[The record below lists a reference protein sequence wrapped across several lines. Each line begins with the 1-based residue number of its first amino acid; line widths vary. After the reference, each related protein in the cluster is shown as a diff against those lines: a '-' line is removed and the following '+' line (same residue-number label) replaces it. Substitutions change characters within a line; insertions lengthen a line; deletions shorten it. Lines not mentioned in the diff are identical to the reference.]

1 MRTKRKSQSYRRHW
15 GTLIRTYGSLCY
27 YCHIEPSTTIDHVIP
42 YSFIPNDDLENL
54 VPSCLTCNLT
64 AGNMVFDD
72 VNRKRQYIINNRKK
86 KLTHANCTSC
96 LLPFTYRE
104 HSPSVFLCPE
114 CYDYEYETKF
124 SRHSGWKVWLSIL
137 EDAGICVEAHRN
149 SREYISCLGSGNNR
163 VKLAQMILHEEMS
176 KLNYYEGQEHTYEYE
191 YLIV

>member
-1 MRTKRKSQSYRRHW
+1 MITKRKPYTYRRHW
-15 GTLIRTYGSLCY
+15 STLIETHGSLCY

-42 YSFIPNDDLENL
+42 YSFIPDDSLENL

-86 KLTHANCTSC
+86 KLTHANCTDC

-104 HSPSVFLCPE
+104 HSPSMFLCPE
-114 CYDYEYETKF
+114 CYDYEYDTSLSKKK
-124 SRHSGWKVWLSIL
+124 GWKGWLSCL

-149 SREYISCLGSGNNR
+149 SRKFIRRLGARNDR
-163 VKLAQMILHEEMS
+163 VKKAQMILHNEMS
-176 KLNYYEGQEHTYEYE
+176 KLNYYEGQEYDYGQ
-191 YLIV
+191 LVI

>member
-1 MRTKRKSQSYRRHW
+1 MITKRRPHSYRRHW
-15 GTLIRTYGSLCY
+15 STLINVYGSLCY

-42 YSFIPNDDLENL
+42 YSFVPDDSLENL

-104 HSPSVFLCPE
+104 HSPSMFLCPE
-114 CYDYEYETKF
+114 CYDYEYETIF
-124 SRHSGWKVWLSIL
+124 ARRHGWKVWLSIL

-149 SREYISCLGSGNNR
+149 SRERIRNLGPGNNR
-163 VKLAQMILHEEMS
+163 TRLAQMILHNEMS
-176 KLNYYEGQEHTYEYE
+176 KLNYYEGQEHEYE
-191 YLIV
+191 YLVV